1 MSQLPSGTYL
11 PGTSL
16 LHRLDPR
23 VKLLS
28 LLLLLAAVLLTAD
41 LLGYLLLFAFAAML
55 IALSGSGA
63 KLVLQPVWRLKWVF
77 LILFLMNLCFYSPE
91 GAWLHWWIFTPSPG
105 GLVQGGNILLRVL
118 LLLTVSNLLTLTTA
132 PMALTGA
139 IEDLLQPL
147 RYVGLPTDQIAM
159 ILSVAIQFVPTLLE
173 EANTIRKAQMARG
186 ARFDSDKLL
195 DKAKAVLP
203 LLIPIF
209 LAAFKRADELAL
221 AMEARGY
228 RGHGR
233 VRRRKAPTPLKKTD
247 FGALLLCLLL
257 CAVAYIL

>member
-11 PGTSL
+11 PGQSL

-23 VKLLS
+23 VKLLG

-41 LLGYLLLFAFAAML
+41 PVGYALLFLFAVILILLG
-55 IALSGSGA
+55 GSQF
-63 KLVLQPVWRLKWVF
+63 KLVLQPIWRLKWMF
-77 LILFLMNLCFYSPE
+77 LLLFLMNLCFYSPD
-91 GAWLHWWIFTPSPG
+91 GAWLRWWIFTPSPG

-132 PMALTGA
+132 PMALTSA
-139 IEDLLQPL
+139 MEDLLQPL
-147 RYVGLPTDQIAM
+147 RYVGLPTEQIAM
-159 ILSVAIQFVPTLLE
+159 ILSVAIQFIPTLLE
-173 EANTIRKAQMARG
+173 EANTIRKAQTARG
-186 ARFDSDKLL
+186 ARFDSEKLL
-195 DKAKAVLP
+195 DKAGAVLP

-228 RGHGR
+228 RGNGF
-233 VRRRKAPTPLKKTD
+233 RRRKKRKVPLKSMD
-247 FGALLLCLLL
+247 VLALLLCLLL
-257 CAVAYIL
+257 CAAEYIL